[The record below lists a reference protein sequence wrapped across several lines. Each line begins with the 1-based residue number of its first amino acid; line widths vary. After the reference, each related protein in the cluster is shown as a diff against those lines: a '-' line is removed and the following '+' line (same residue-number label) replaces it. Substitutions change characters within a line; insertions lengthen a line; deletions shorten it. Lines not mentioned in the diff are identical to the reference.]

1 VSVAWALGLG
11 GDVDDRPLHG
21 ALDDVVA
28 RFADGAARPDE
39 LPELGRF
46 AAALRTDAPLPAL
59 EAQLR
64 ALSHAGYL
72 RGALVV
78 LAGELRRAYQGAAA
92 TTDAPPTPRPELALV
107 LARELLDAL
116 DPPLGVR
123 LARAVLAEPAVQAS
137 DQHPDGPFVAGNLLL
152 GEALLDGGD
161 PAAALRHFEAVL
173 SVDVDHGRA
182 LRGFREA
189 VRALEARGVAA
200 EHRSRGLALLDGLDE
215 LELRHA
221 FGSERYELGRPLGR
235 GRHAVVYEAWDR
247 HVGRAVAVK
256 RLLQPEAR
264 RSDVPERVLEAR
276 FFAEAR
282 TLARVRSP
290 YVVALL
296 DVQPR
301 HRFIALDLCRGGSLR
316 LHLRRGLVSAADAP
330 RIGEQL
336 RAALTAVHAAGAV
349 HRDVKPA
356 NILVR
361 GRQAASAVALA
372 DFGLAVGHDPRHAAK
387 NAGTLR
393 YLAPE
398 LRRGPHPSLGR
409 APEAPGEPPV
419 RAFVAHDP
427 ADGTDSSDVADQ
439 SGRGARATPASD
451 LFSAGV
457 VLLELALAPQPLPEA
472 LDRLDADLDARALV
486 PDSLPGPWRHTLR
499 SLLSPDP
506 KARSW

>member
-1 VSVAWALGLG
+1 MSVAWALELA
-11 GDVDDRPLHG
+11 GDVDDVPLHG
-21 ALDDVVA
+21 VLDDVVA

-46 AAALRTDAPLPAL
+46 ASALAQGTPLPAL

-72 RGALVV
+72 RGTLVV
-78 LAGELRRAYQGAAA
+78 LAGALRRPSDPSISGAAA
-92 TTDAPPTPRPELALV
+92 RPELALV

-116 DPPLGVR
+116 DPTLGVR
-123 LARAVLAEPAVQAS
+123 LARAVLAEPNVQAT
-137 DQHPDGPFVAGNLLL
+137 DHRPEGAFVAGNLLL
-152 GEALLDGGD
+152 GDALLEGGD

-173 SVDVDHGRA
+173 SVDVDHARA

-264 RSDVPERVLEAR
+264 RGDVPERVIESR

-290 YVVALL
+290 YVVALY

-301 HRFIALDLCRGGSLR
+301 HRFIALELCRGGNLR
-316 LHLRRGLVSAADAP
+316 LGLRRGLVTAADVP
-330 RIGEQL
+330 RIGLEL
-336 RAALTAVHAAGAV
+336 RAALAAVHAAGAV

-361 GRQAASAVALA
+361 GRNPGAPVALA
-372 DFGLAVGHDPRHAAK
+372 DFGLAVGHDPLRTAT

-398 LRRGPHPSLGR
+398 LRMTPEPRTAPSD
-409 APEAPGEPPV
+409 ASEPV
-419 RAFVAHDP
+419 RR
-427 ADGTDSSDVADQ
+427 T
-439 SGRGARATPASD
+439 ARATPASD

-457 VLLELALAPQPLPEA
+457 VLLELAFAPQPLPDA
-472 LDRLDADLDARALV
+472 LDRIDALDARTLV
-486 PDSLPGPWRHTLR
+486 PDSLPAAWQDTLR

-506 KARSW
+506 EARSW